1 MPFCP
6 ECRDE
11 FQDWVTVCPDCRVP
25 LVAVLEEDEPEE
37 LEESRDYL
45 YSNEPL
51 VHVATAPNEA
61 IAGMWAGILENNG
74 IRCLIK
80 GGDFKWSR
88 YAFLHKPFRRIYV
101 IQSASETARTLL
113 LPFQ

>member
-6 ECRDE
+6 QCRDE
-11 FQDWVTVCPDCRVP
+11 FEDWVTVCPDCKVP
-25 LVAVLEEDEPEE
+25 LAAVLEEDKPEVVE
-37 LEESRDYL
+37 LEEAHDYL

-74 IRCLIK
+74 IHCLIK
-80 GGDFKWSR
+80 GDDFK
-88 YAFLHKPFRRIYV
+88 
-101 IQSASETARTLL
+101 
-113 LPFQ
+113 